1 MVSGRDVSSYR
12 NRHGII
18 SQNVLAACNF
28 DLEFMYVLS
37 GWEGSAHD
45 SKILNDAL
53 SRRNGLKVPQGIYIF
68 IYLCSYFL
76 LLLVLFSSLFFIFFF
91 VFPCFFIFFICP
103 NYISNVLLTNCTS
116 IIWSGKFFLVD
127 CGFPNRR
134 QFLAPFRGV
143 RYHLQ
148 DFLGQGRDPETSNEL
163 FNHRHASLRNTIE
176 RIFGIFKSR
185 FTIFK
190 IAPPFPYDTQ
200 AELVLACA
208 GLHNFLRKECRS
220 DEFPEEQDNEGSS
233 SSPIPVNEEDNFEP
247 VFETQEEQREHA
259 NQWRDAIAANMWND
273 VERFNNN
280 EQ

>member
-76 LLLVLFSSLFFIFFF
+76 LLLVLFSFLFFIFFF
-91 VFPCFFIFFICP
+91 VFPCFFIFFIFP

-176 RIFGIFKSR
+176 RIFGIFKSQ

-220 DEFPEEQDNEGSS
+220 DEFPEEQNNEGSS